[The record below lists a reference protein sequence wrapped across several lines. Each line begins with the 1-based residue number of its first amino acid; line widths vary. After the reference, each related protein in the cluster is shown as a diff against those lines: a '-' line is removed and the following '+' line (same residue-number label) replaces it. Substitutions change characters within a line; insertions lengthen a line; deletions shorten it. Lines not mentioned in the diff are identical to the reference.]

1 MMDMD
6 NNYYEKTINSY
17 GTMKTNKNF
26 QIQTRN
32 KKVNPTFQP
41 LIQRV
46 INFKAFGVKHKK
58 IILSDFSSSKNNDE
72 ADRFSL
78 LIPYADQMLNWKIL
92 FDQSNPELGPDFEF
106 DDKTFLTDPDLE
118 ELENN
123 VPSLVNWDPRDPDC
137 LIKVIVEFIV
147 YYRKHQV
154 EKLKNHERLSHEYEM
169 LLKNTEIC
177 EEDVE
182 VILIPDTIDP
192 NEARFFIR
200 IALDFSRL
208 PRRSGNETDR
218 DAITLQVTFSQL
230 YWSRIVPLLY
240 LSTSLEDVLGNSNTL
255 HLPPF
260 QPMKHLMT
268 YVQEIKKLITDK
280 MNAVIENFEKK
291 REFITMALVLQGASV
306 IEYDALDFSFITLL
320 LNHNDFHFF
329 LHIHLSNKFPSEPP
343 NYTLQSCYQTNHSD
357 ELPKR
362 NVYSIPYSPRWK
374 PIRMISE
381 AFHYILET
389 EVEKFKKLS
398 RSRRY

>member
-1 MMDMD
+1 MMGTD
-6 NNYYEKTINSY
+6 NSFFEKTMNSY
-17 GTMKTNKNF
+17 GTIKTNRSLL
-26 QIQTRN
+26 QTRN
-32 KKVNPTFQP
+32 KKVYPTFKP

-46 INFKAFGVKHKK
+46 INFKAFAGVKHKK
-58 IILSDFSSSKNNDE
+58 IVLNDFSSSKNNDE

-123 VPSLVNWDPRDPDC
+123 VPSLVNWDPRDPDS
-137 LIKVIVEFIV
+137 LIKVIMEFIV

-154 EKLKNHERLSHEYEM
+154 EKLKNYERLSREYEM
-169 LLKNTEIC
+169 LLQNTEVC

-182 VILIPDTIDP
+182 VILVPDTIDP
-192 NEARFFIR
+192 HEARFFIR

-230 YWSRIVPLLY
+230 HWTRVVPLLY

-260 QPMKHLMT
+260 QPAKNLMK

-291 REFITMALVLQGASV
+291 RDFVTTALVLQGAS
-306 IEYDALDFSFITLL
+306 IMEYDALDFSFITLL

-329 LHIHLSNKFPSEPP
+329 LHISLTNKFPSEPP
-343 NYTLQSCYQTNHSD
+343 RYTLQSCYQTNLGN
-357 ELPKR
+357 ELPKQL
-362 NVYSIPYSPRWK
+362 VYNIPYSPRWES
-374 PIRMISE
+374 IRMITE
-381 AFHYILET
+381 AFNYILEN
-389 EVEKFKKLS
+389 EVEKFKRSS
-398 RSRRY
+398 RNRRW